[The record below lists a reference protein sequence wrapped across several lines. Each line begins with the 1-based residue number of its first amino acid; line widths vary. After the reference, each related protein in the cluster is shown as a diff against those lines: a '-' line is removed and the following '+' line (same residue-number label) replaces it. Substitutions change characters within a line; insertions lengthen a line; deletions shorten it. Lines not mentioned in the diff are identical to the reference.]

1 MYIDAIIIVALVIFA
16 LCWFRRFSK
25 LVYAFAIIDIF
36 LMLLH
41 YISKLLGIKAF
52 TSWVKRYFPASIPS
66 IIAKYSGGIIY
77 TILIWG
83 YVILMGFFLF
93 YTIRVFLKKK
103 I

>member
-1 MYIDAIIIVALVIFA
+1 MYIDAVIIVALVIFA

-36 LMLLH
+36 LRLLH
-41 YISKLLGIKAF
+41 YVSKLLGIKAF
-52 TSWVKRYFPASIPS
+52 IRWVNRYFPASIPS

-77 TILIWG
+77 TILIWV
-83 YVILMGFFLF
+83 YVVIMAFFLF
-93 YTIRVFLKKK
+93 YTFRIFLKKK